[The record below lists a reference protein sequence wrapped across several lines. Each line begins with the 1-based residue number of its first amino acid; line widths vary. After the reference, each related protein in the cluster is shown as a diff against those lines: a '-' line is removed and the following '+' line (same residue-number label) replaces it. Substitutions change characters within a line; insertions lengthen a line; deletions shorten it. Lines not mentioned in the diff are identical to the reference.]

1 MHKYLGKTSKISRHG
16 ARARKDAETA
26 ARRGMRYAAVRAAL
40 YALAGL
46 GAGLLNGL
54 LGAAGGIL
62 LVTVLPVLPRLFA
75 EDAAPQDR
83 RDVLATSMAV
93 MLPVSVVSLILYFLR
108 GLQPPTEL
116 LSAIWLPSL
125 IGGLIGAW
133 LLDRLPV
140 RTVKILFALLVLV
153 SGVRMVFG

>member
-1 MHKYLGKTSKISRHG
+1 MHKYLSETNKISRR
-16 ARARKDAETA
+16 RAGVRATM
-26 ARRGMRYAAVRAAL
+26 GRYAL
-40 YALAGL
+40 YVAAGL

-62 LVTVLPVLPRLFA
+62 LVAVLPHLPRLHTQ
-75 EDAAPQDR
+75 DAVADNR
-83 RDVLATSMAV
+83 RDILATSIAV
-93 MLPVSVVSLILYFLR
+93 MLPVSAVSLILYFLR